1 MKNLAMIACVSR
13 DGGLGKG
20 NDLLWRFAED
30 QKFFRETTM
39 GAVVVMGS
47 NTFDSIGRVL
57 PGRENVVLSR
67 FEVNADGVKV
77 FHDKAKLDEYLAEL
91 QGDIFIIG
99 GASLYKLYLPEAE
112 TIYLTEVDA
121 EKPADVFFPEF
132 DRSQYDAEVLQTGEA
147 QGVKYRIVKY
157 SRKES

>member
-1 MKNLAMIACVSR
+1 MIACVSR

-20 NDLLWRFAED
+20 NGLLWRFPED
-30 QKFFRETTM
+30 QKFFRDTTM

-67 FEVNADGVKV
+67 FEVDADGVKV
-77 FHDKAKLDEYLAEL
+77 FHDKAKLDEYLTGLE
-91 QGDIFIIG
+91 GEKFIIG
-99 GASLYKLYLPEAE
+99 GASLYEAYLPEAE
-112 TIYLTEVDA
+112 VVYLTEVNA
-121 EKPADVFFPEF
+121 EKPADVFFPQF
-132 DRSQYDAEVLQTGEA
+132 DRSLYDAEVLQTGET